1 MNLALADG
9 VALGCVMR
17 IVVTPSLALGAARQ
31 AVEDV
36 LRAIDAAC
44 SRFRMDSEIAQI
56 NIAPEVEH
64 KVSPLLALALGVAL
78 DAARRTDGAV
88 DPTVGGAVRLL
99 GYDRD
104 FDLLPPAGQP
114 IRLRPSRVPGWQSL
128 RFDARRRLIW
138 LPRGVEVDLGAT
150 AKALAADLAA
160 EAALAAGSAG
170 VLVSLGGDIAVR
182 GQAPPC
188 GWQIQVC
195 EDSGAPIADGEE
207 AITIAA
213 GGLATSSTTVRRW
226 RRGELE
232 LHHIIDPSN
241 GLPAGGRWR
250 TVTVAANSCVAANTA
265 STEAIVRG
273 DGAVTSL
280 RAARL
285 PARLVDREGS
295 IVRLGGWPAR
305 ALRSA

>member
-1 MNLALADG
+1 MTRLNRPIMPPAATSQTRRRSGFPSRLPGFLQAQPRSGDDPRPMRTNERTSAELRDAALLRLGLQRGGLRRLPVNLALTDG

-17 IVVTPSLALGAARQ
+17 IVVTPSLALSAARQ

-99 GYDRD
+99 GYDRY

-182 GQAPPC
+182 GQAAPC

-195 EDSGAPIADGEE
+195 EDS
-207 AITIAA
+207 
-213 GGLATSSTTVRRW
+213 
-226 RRGELE
+226 
-232 LHHIIDPSN
+232 
-241 GLPAGGRWR
+241 
-250 TVTVAANSCVAANTA
+250 
-265 STEAIVRG
+265 
-273 DGAVTSL
+273 
-280 RAARL
+280 
-285 PARLVDREGS
+285 
-295 IVRLGGWPAR
+295 
-305 ALRSA
+305 